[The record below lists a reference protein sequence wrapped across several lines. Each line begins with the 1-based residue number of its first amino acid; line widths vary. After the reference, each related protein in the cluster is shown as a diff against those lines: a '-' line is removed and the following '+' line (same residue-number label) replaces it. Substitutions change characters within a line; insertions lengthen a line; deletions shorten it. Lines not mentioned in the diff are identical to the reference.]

1 MRRITVVGGHLLNVR
16 VPFSE
21 RLVQCRCSS
30 EDEDEDVTH
39 EDLPC
44 DMDWSS
50 LSDAERAAARRLGF
64 MFPSE
69 WDDGTADVLNVP
81 WAELSDVQRE
91 AAITLGFD
99 EDSWIEEAPEEDI
112 TLAGQSP
119 VDPWDVGVDAAH
131 LERLRSLV
139 RDTVDRGQWPQAVT
153 IVARHGQLC
162 FADVYEGA
170 VEVEF
175 EQPQLDLD
183 SSLFRIYSQTK
194 PIVAAATLALVDRGL
209 LCLED
214 PISKHLPEFA
224 DAAAQG
230 WPTVPLMTEGPKA
243 RERPAAGPPTVRHLL
258 MHSAGIM
265 PMEFDQ
271 MINRLISAPGWRS
284 ASYSERL
291 RLMCVE
297 VAKHPLLHDPGADF
311 LYAIQF
317 DILGRVLEVA
327 GGMPLEALLGEMIF
341 KPCGMDS
348 TFFQVPPDR
357 ADDLRRCYMPV
368 KGGLH
373 DASDQVGIFKVY
385 SDDGLGY
392 YSGSEGL
399 VSSAA
404 DFFRFASMLLNKGVC
419 AASGRRILSEEA
431 VAEMTRNH
439 VPGGGDMSA
448 MPSAGTMGLKRS
460 GFGLGVSV
468 ALRPSGE
475 GRGDKSYNPL
485 GCGIGEYG
493 WGGAANT
500 HYFASPADGD
510 LLVLFF
516 TQVLR
521 DPSMGKIGSQLHRAV
536 YGAIAA
542 AEASV

>member
-1 MRRITVVGGHLLNVR
+1 MRRISVVGRHVFCDRNSLGD
-16 VPFSE
+16 
-21 RLVQCRCSS
+21 RLVQCWCDS
-30 EDEDEDVTH
+30 EDEDKYDTDKE
-39 EDLPC
+39 LPC
-44 DMDWSS
+44 DKAWSS
-50 LSDAERAAARRLGF
+50 LSDAERAAAKRLGF
-64 MFPSE
+64 MFSSE
-69 WDDGTADVLNVP
+69 WDDSTAEVLKVP
-81 WAELSDVQRE
+81 WADLSDEQSDS
-91 AAITLGFD
+91 ATTLGFD
-99 EDSWIEEAPEEDI
+99 EDSWSEEAAEEEI
-112 TLAGQSP
+112 TLAGQLP
-119 VDPWDVGVDAAH
+119 VDPWDVGLDPTH

-139 RDTVDRGQWPQAVT
+139 RDTVDRGQWPHVVT
-153 IVARHGQLC
+153 IVGRCGQLC

-170 VEVEF
+170 AEVES
-175 EQPQLDLD
+175 EQPQLDPD
-183 SSLFRIYSQTK
+183 TSLFRIYSQTK

-209 LCLED
+209 LSLDD

-224 DAAAQG
+224 DAASQD

-258 MHSAGIM
+258 THSAGIM
-265 PMEFDQ
+265 PLDFDQ
-271 MINRLISAPGWRS
+271 MINRLVSSPGWRS

-291 RLMCVE
+291 RFVCVE
-297 VAKHPLLHDPGADF
+297 ISKQPLLHDPGADF

-327 GGMPLEALLGEMIF
+327 GNSPLDALLEDLIF

-348 TFFQVPPDR
+348 TFFQVPADR
-357 ADDLRRCYMPV
+357 AHDLRRCYVPASA
-368 KGGLH
+368 GLL
-373 DASDQVGIFKVY
+373 DASDQVGFFKTY

-392 YSGSEGL
+392 FGGSEGL

-404 DFFRFASMLLNKGVC
+404 DFFRFATMLLDKGVC
-419 AASGRRILSEEA
+419 AATGRRVLSEEA
-431 VAEMTRNH
+431 VSEMTQNQ

-448 MPSAGTMGLKRS
+448 MPSAGSMGLKRS

-468 ALRPSGE
+468 ALRPNGE
-475 GRGDKSYNPL
+475 GRGGESYNPL

-500 HYFASPADGD
+500 HYFASPADGNI
-510 LLVLFF
+510 LVLFF

-536 YGAIAA
+536 YGALAS
-542 AEASV
+542 AEASK